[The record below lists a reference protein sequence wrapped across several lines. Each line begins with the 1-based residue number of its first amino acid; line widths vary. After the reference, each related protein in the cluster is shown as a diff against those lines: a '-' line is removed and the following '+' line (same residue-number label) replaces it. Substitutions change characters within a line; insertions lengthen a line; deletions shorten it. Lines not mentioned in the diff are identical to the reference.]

1 MQEYKA
7 RCKGIQP
14 NVIGLPQAVASHL
27 KEEDDDDEDDE

>member
-14 NVIGLPQAVASHL
+14 NQVGIQQAVPL